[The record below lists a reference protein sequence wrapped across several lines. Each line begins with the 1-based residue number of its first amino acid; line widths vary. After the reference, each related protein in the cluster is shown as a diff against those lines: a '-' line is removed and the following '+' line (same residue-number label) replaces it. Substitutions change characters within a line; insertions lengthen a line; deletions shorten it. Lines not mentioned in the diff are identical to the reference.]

1 METHRRKTEQLLYHT
16 ISDGLYD
23 EVWVEWNGLQ
33 PLSTLLS
40 FFPKTM
46 LQDTGTPGDLC
57 ALRRI
62 LFVAQGA
69 GLAELLAQ
77 TGGLLTEQLLNA
89 DVVVL
94 RGVQN
99 RAALSGLRAAIHSA
113 NPAAAKL
120 SAHWKSRSRRRC
132 CCLRWLAVR
141 RFACGSCLALN

>member
-1 METHRRKTEQLLYHT
+1 MYHT

-57 ALRRI
+57 VLRRI

-77 TGGLLTEQLLNA
+77 TGGLLTDQLLNA

-94 RGVQN
+94 RGVKN
-99 RAALSGLRAAIHSA
+99 PARRYPGCRAAIHSA
-113 NPAAAKL
+113 NPAHRSCATAAAKL
-120 SAHWKSRSRRRC
+120 SAPWKSRSCRRC